1 MTSAKKGRVRT
12 MDVEFSMAKVN
23 FEELCAGLKENDT
36 VIPGLPNFHGIPLVV
51 DRGVPSGEVQ
61 LHRVESG
68 RCKCIAL
75 PVLDDPPPRH
85 PMTAQE
91 KEVLQEFWKM
101 FLSDKAE
108 KLQAKRTLL
117 TAAALVTDKWK
128 AFLAFSDAARDE
140 DDTVL
145 AELKVAMEELRVMV
159 ESEIESI
166 PETKRQP

>member
-1 MTSAKKGRVRT
+1 MKGPCIFADDV
-12 MDVEFSMAKVN
+12 VEFRASSDDVDKLRKMIGETRPVSVS
-23 FEELCAGLKENDT
+23 C
-36 VIPGLPNFHGIPLVV
+36 LPDFHGIPVLV
-51 DRGVPSGEVQ
+51 DTGVPRGEVH
-61 LHRVESG
+61 L
-68 RCKCIAL
+68 KC
-75 PVLDDPPPRH
+75 VDDPPTRY

-101 FLSDKAE
+101 FLNGEAE
-108 KLQAKRTLL
+108 KLQTKRTLL

-128 AFLAFSDAARDE
+128 AFLFFSDAARDE

-145 AELKVAMEELRVMV
+145 AELKVATEELHVMV